1 MTIGQCNLNL
11 ADFKNPNKYN
21 KTFTLSNDMRSN
33 SQASVTLEINTANV
47 EAKTKRG
54 SILYQ
59 QSSQS
64 NQEIQKNDKEI
75 EHLKIETKDT
85 REKMVSV
92 MKEILTHHIQDKKE
106 KEAKASLVDMTN
118 KDAILNNTG
127 DMDKKEFYKSKGMDE
142 ESIAQLMGMDLE
154 ILRLFEIQLKK
165 NTKNDEMLANKIN
178 TLNQRPNLRM
188 FLFKKVSSDEL
199 SKELMEVD
207 DEIDAQFRF

>member
-1 MTIGQCNLNL
+1 
-11 ADFKNPNKYN
+11 
-21 KTFTLSNDMRSN
+21 
-33 SQASVTLEINTANV
+33 
-47 EAKTKRG
+47 
-54 SILYQ
+54 
-59 QSSQS
+59 
-64 NQEIQKNDKEI
+64 
-75 EHLKIETKDT
+75 
-85 REKMVSV
+85 
-92 MKEILTHHIQDKKE
+92 
-106 KEAKASLVDMTN
+106 MTN
-118 KDAILNNTG
+118 KDGILNNTG

>member
-1 MTIGQCNLNL
+1 
-11 ADFKNPNKYN
+11 
-21 KTFTLSNDMRSN
+21 
-33 SQASVTLEINTANV
+33 
-47 EAKTKRG
+47 
-54 SILYQ
+54 
-59 QSSQS
+59 
-64 NQEIQKNDKEI
+64 
-75 EHLKIETKDT
+75 
-85 REKMVSV
+85 

-106 KEAKASLVDMTN
+106 KEEKASLVDMTN